1 MKNKV
6 LMGTCALA
14 ACLAACTNEELL
26 PVQSGNNG
34 TTTEEVNFVGADLA
48 SKGMNIIVND
58 GGMGTRATDGKWDA
72 NDQFGLG
79 WFSYGVQ
86 MSSEQ
91 VYNTWKSKAAAGYSS
106 H

>member
-26 PVQSGNNG
+26 PVQSDNNG
-34 TTTEEVNFVGADLA
+34 TTTTEAAFVGADLA

-58 GGMGTRATDGKWDA
+58 GGVGTRATDGKWDA

-79 WFSYGVQ
+79 WFQFSSTA
-86 MSSEQ
+86 MSSTQ
-91 VYNTWKSKAAAGYSS
+91 DYNT
-106 H
+106 